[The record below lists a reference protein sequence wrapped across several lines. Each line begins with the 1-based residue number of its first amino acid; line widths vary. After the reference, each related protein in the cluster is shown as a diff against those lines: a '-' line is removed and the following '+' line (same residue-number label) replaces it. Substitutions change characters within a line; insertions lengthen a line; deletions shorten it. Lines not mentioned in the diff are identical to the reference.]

1 MAPSEPDPLARI
13 RDAAKNNVQACS
25 ATGENLCEQV
35 APKIIA
41 NARGDSP
48 IAENLR
54 KLTEDVGGRVTGT
67 PAAKR
72 AVAWGV
78 AAFRDAGVDVHTET
92 YTIPITWSEG
102 ASRIA
107 ILSAQPF
114 PVRLVS
120 VAWAPATPS
129 GGIEAPVVLAGEGT
143 EGDFAKLGG
152 SAKGSILLVHSKV
165 LKTWDDLFEEYI
177 NAPGIIQRAK
187 AAGAPAILWM
197 SSREGSLL
205 YRHTNSLTGKIDILP
220 QAILARDDALRL
232 ERSVAA
238 GEAVRVRLDLPNRIG
253 GPAEQENVVAE
264 IRGREKPDE
273 WVLLGAHLD
282 SWELGTGALD
292 NGCNA
297 ALVVEA
303 ARDIQRTGIRPRR
316 SIRFALFTGEEQG
329 LLGSWAYVRAHRAE
343 LDRARAAIVFDMG
356 IGKVSGFMLDGR
368 KDIEA
373 GVVEAM
379 KPIESWDAN
388 HHVLDAPLGTDNFD
402 FLLEGVPNLIA
413 NQEEANYIANYHASS
428 DTLDKVDLQAL
439 KRNTAI
445 AAVTAFG
452 IAERAE
458 PLGPRQSRPE
468 IESLLKASDL
478 ERQMKIESLWS
489 LWESGERGRQP

>member
-232 ERSVAA
+232 DRSPQA
-238 GEAVRVRLDLPNRIG
+238 
-253 GPAEQENVVAE
+253 
-264 IRGREKPDE
+264 KPF
-273 WVLLGAHLD
+273 ACD
-282 SWELGTGALD
+282 SISPTAS
-292 NGCNA
+292 
-297 ALVVEA
+297 A
-303 ARDIQRTGIRPRR
+303 ARR
-316 SIRFALFTGEEQG
+316 SRKTWWRRFAGAKSPTSGCCSARISTP
-329 LLGSWAYVRAHRAE
+329 GSWA
-343 LDRARAAIVFDMG
+343 RARSTTGATRRWWWKRRATSSAPESAPAAPFA
-356 IGKVSGFMLDGR
+356 SRFSPARSRACSAPGR
-368 KDIEA
+368 
-373 GVVEAM
+373 
-379 KPIESWDAN
+379 
-388 HHVLDAPLGTDNFD
+388 T
-402 FLLEGVPNLIA
+402 
-413 NQEEANYIANYHASS
+413 
-428 DTLDKVDLQAL
+428 
-439 KRNTAI
+439 
-445 AAVTAFG
+445 
-452 IAERAE
+452 
-458 PLGPRQSRPE
+458 
-468 IESLLKASDL
+468 
-478 ERQMKIESLWS
+478 
-489 LWESGERGRQP
+489 